1 MHAKKLAVAAVS
13 TGALSLAGWVGPATA
28 AHAAACDKY
37 PPVHCSAS
45 FSADS
50 YHRGDQAAFTSDKA
64 FFRHELVDGKMKCR
78 RHHYHHNVGTF
89 RAHHHR
95 VKGEFTVPNNAPR
108 GHCHLILTGE
118 SSGNVASGSFDVVT
132 G

>member
-1 MHAKKLAVAAVS
+1 MHAKNLAVTAVS
-13 TGALSLAGWVGPATA
+13 AGALSLAGWVSPTTGALA
-28 AHAAACDKY
+28 APCDHY
-37 PPVHCSAS
+37 PPVHCGVNFSAS
-45 FSADS
+45 S
-50 YHRGDQAAFTSDKA
+50 YHRGDTVSFTSDNA

-89 RAHHHR
+89 RAHHHH
-95 VKGEFTVPNNAPR
+95 VNGSFTVPQHAPR

-118 SSGNVASGSFDVVT
+118 RSGNVASGGFDVVT